1 VRVRHYRG
9 RTDRARKP
17 CPRSGRPDRH
27 PAGSRASRT
36 VVKATQRDFAG
47 TAPKAARQCKMFFFC
62 GQDEAG
68 AAAAAERLTQMLENP
83 GDRVEL
89 PGSELK
95 RDPVRLRSEERR
107 VGKER
112 RKRWSRGRGNG

>member
-1 VRVRHYRG
+1 SSRRRHTRF
-9 RTDRARKP
+9 
-17 CPRSGRPDRH
+17 
-27 PAGSRASRT
+27 SRDWSSD
-36 VVKATQRDFAG
+36 VCSSDLTQRDFAG

-68 AAAAAERLTQMLENP
+68 ASAAAERLVQMLENP